1 MGFDFSV
8 IFNTLTQSPGDL
20 ISFLV
25 VSLFLIL
32 ILVIAISRLRKTE
45 NRSVVH
51 HVMTGCGILLFLLS
65 IIYISSFFSP
75 NDLTKTTMI
84 FTIIECLAGTLMIA
98 WLTWTFLVERDQF
111 LFNGLIIFLSS
122 TLILAGVGSFLWI
135 ILLPDAN
142 LINSISLII
151 IWQYGSLILI
161 LAGLIVIMTIRPK
174 QWIVAAAILV
184 VLAAGLGLQLIF
196 QNPNSFQ
203 MGAVR
208 LSQLLSLPW
217 MLFLIH
223 RFRNNFRKLSTKK
236 EAVKRLENEKRV
248 DTKPTLM
255 DQLLKIS
262 LQETPESKYKA
273 AVRAISFSVAAD
285 MCYLAKITD
294 KTENIQLLA
303 GYDLIRERFLPI
315 RTLEKDELQNIM
327 DAWQENRSLVLSRND
342 SDIIDASTLTSL
354 MRQPSLGNLLAYPLS
369 YADEQLAGGVILL
382 SPYTFKHWGKDTVN
396 LFDEIKGTLSEVVFY
411 QRSSE
416 RLNAELDQ
424 STIDRNRLQDEKKTL
439 TQVLIEKQLEI
450 NNKESSIKQLKARLQ
465 IEKIATVKQ
474 IEQLQKEISALI
486 NQAAKFKRNA
496 SKCQDLHKEIDHL
509 TKERDHLQKE
519 LMLSNTRIKELE
531 TKSERIDPIQL
542 AMETKIISL
551 DAIAANIKLQTAPQV
566 QQKHLNLEI
575 INPDGR
581 QMIKTDPEILHTALI
596 RLMENAIQASKEG
609 GKIQLSL
616 KLSFETGMLILDVTD
631 FGEGL
636 SQTEQRV
643 LFNTDRD
650 ALPGIGSIKSI
661 RDAVSAN
668 RLLNGKIWLKS
679 KKKVFTTF
687 RIQVPVRIID

>member
-1 MGFDFSV
+1 
-8 IFNTLTQSPGDL
+8 
-20 ISFLV
+20 
-25 VSLFLIL
+25 
-32 ILVIAISRLRKTE
+32 
-45 NRSVVH
+45 
-51 HVMTGCGILLFLLS
+51 
-65 IIYISSFFSP
+65 
-75 NDLTKTTMI
+75 
-84 FTIIECLAGTLMIA
+84 
-98 WLTWTFLVERDQF
+98 
-111 LFNGLIIFLSS
+111 
-122 TLILAGVGSFLWI
+122 
-135 ILLPDAN
+135 
-142 LINSISLII
+142 
-151 IWQYGSLILI
+151 
-161 LAGLIVIMTIRPK
+161 
-174 QWIVAAAILV
+174 
-184 VLAAGLGLQLIF
+184 
-196 QNPNSFQ
+196 
-203 MGAVR
+203 
-208 LSQLLSLPW
+208 
-217 MLFLIH
+217 
-223 RFRNNFRKLSTKK
+223 
-236 EAVKRLENEKRV
+236 
-248 DTKPTLM
+248 
-255 DQLLKIS
+255 
-262 LQETPESKYKA
+262 
-273 AVRAISFSVAAD
+273 
-285 MCYLAKITD
+285 
-294 KTENIQLLA
+294 
-303 GYDLIRERFLPI
+303 
-315 RTLEKDELQNIM
+315 
-327 DAWQENRSLVLSRND
+327 
-342 SDIIDASTLTSL
+342 

-596 RLMENAIQASKEG
+596 RLIENAIQASKEG

-668 RLLNGKIWLKS
+668 RLLKGKIWLKS

>member
-51 HVMTGCGILLFLLS
+51 HVMTGCGILLFLQS

-315 RTLEKDELQNIM
+315 RTLEN
-327 DAWQENRSLVLSRND
+327 
-342 SDIIDASTLTSL
+342 
-354 MRQPSLGNLLAYPLS
+354 
-369 YADEQLAGGVILL
+369 
-382 SPYTFKHWGKDTVN
+382 WGKDTVN

-661 RDAVSAN
+661 QDAVSAN
-668 RLLNGKIWLKS
+668 RLLKGKIWLKS